1 MHIGLAK
8 AQLNRCL
15 TTLRDKQEAINHREE
30 VAAIVESVLASLQG
44 DMSAADVR
52 LYHELEQLSQLI
64 QSAKSEIAAI
74 RPEQINEQ
82 HIPTATDELDAI
94 VGATEVATGTIL
106 DSMEKLEALTGK
118 MESEIGTQVGDAVTR
133 VYEACNF
140 QDITGQRITKV
151 VRALK
156 EIEIKIDALVKAF
169 GTQGDGKAAK
179 PKASAKGDAKPKAD
193 GDDSHLLNGP
203 QLPTNAISQADID
216 ALLAGSK

>member
-15 TTLRDKQEAINHREE
+15 TSLRDKQESISHREE
-30 VAAIVESVLASLQG
+30 IATIVEDVLTSLKG

-74 RPEQINEQ
+74 RPEQIKEQ

-106 DSMEKLEALTGK
+106 DCMEKIEGLTGK
-118 MESEIGTQVGDAVTR
+118 MDAETGAAVGNAVTQ

-140 QDITGQRITKV
+140 QDITGQRISKV
-151 VRALK
+151 VNALK
-156 EIEIKIDALVKAF
+156 EIETKIDALVKAF
-169 GTQGDGKAAK
+169 GSHVDGKAAA
-179 PKASAKGDAKPKAD
+179 PVAPVAPAPD
-193 GDDSHLLNGP
+193 DDSHLLNGP

>member
-15 TTLRDKQEAINHREE
+15 TTLRDKQEAINHRKE
-30 VAAIVESVLASLQG
+30 VASIVEDVLTSLQG

-74 RPEQINEQ
+74 RPEDINQQ

-94 VGATEVATGTIL
+94 VGATEDATGTIL
-106 DSMEKLEALTGK
+106 DSMEKIEGLTSK
-118 MESEIGTQVGDAVTR
+118 MDAEIGTQVGDAVTR

-140 QDITGQRITKV
+140 QDITGQRISKV
-151 VRALK
+151 VKALK
-156 EIEIKIDALVKAF
+156 EIEIKIDALVAAF
-169 GTQGDGKAAK
+169 GTNSEGADGTSKG
-179 PKASAKGDAKPKAD
+179 PAKGAVKDPRA
-193 GDDSHLLNGP
+193 DSHLLNGP
-203 QLPTNAISQADID
+203 QLPSNAVSQADID

>member
-30 VAAIVESVLASLQG
+30 VAAIVESVLTSLQG
-44 DMSAADVR
+44 DLSSADVR

-74 RPEQINEQ
+74 RPEDINNQ

-94 VGATEVATGTIL
+94 VGATEDATGVIL
-106 DSMEKLEALTGK
+106 DSMEKIEALTGK
-118 MESEIGTQVGDAVTR
+118 MDAEIGTQVGDAVTR

-140 QDITGQRITKV
+140 QDITGQRISKV
-151 VRALK
+151 VKALK
-156 EIEIKIDALVKAF
+156 EIEVKIDALVKAF
-169 GTQGDGKAAK
+169 GTQGEGGAKKAPANGEAK
-179 PKASAKGDAKPKAD
+179 SKDPRQ
-193 GDDSHLLNGP
+193 DSHLLNGP
-203 QLPTNAISQADID
+203 QLPANAISQADID

>member
-30 VAAIVESVLASLQG
+30 VAAIVESVLTSLQG
-44 DMSAADVR
+44 DLSSADVR

-74 RPEQINEQ
+74 RPEDINEQ

-94 VGATEVATGTIL
+94 VGATEDATGAIL
-106 DSMEKLEALTGK
+106 DSMEKIEALTSK
-118 MESEIGTQVGDAVTR
+118 MEAEIGTQVGDAVTR

-140 QDITGQRITKV
+140 QDITGQRISKV
-151 VRALK
+151 VKALK
-156 EIEIKIDALVKAF
+156 EIEIKIDALVRAF
-169 GTQGDGKAAK
+169 GTGTDGAAK
-179 PKASAKGDAKPKAD
+179 KAPANGAAKSNDPRED
-193 GDDSHLLNGP
+193 NHLLNGP
-203 QLPTNAISQADID
+203 QLPANAISQADID

>member
-15 TTLRDKQEAINHREE
+15 TSLRDKQESISHREE
-30 VAAIVESVLASLQG
+30 IATIVEDVLTSLKG
-44 DMSAADVR
+44 DMSSADVR

-74 RPEQINEQ
+74 RPEQIKEQ

-106 DSMEKLEALTGK
+106 DCMEKIEGLTGK
-118 MESEIGTQVGDAVTR
+118 MAAEIGAEVGNAVTQ

-140 QDITGQRITKV
+140 QDITGQRISKV
-151 VRALK
+151 VKALK
-156 EIEIKIDALVKAF
+156 EIETKIDALVKAF
-169 GTQGDGKAAK
+169 GSHADVKAA
-179 PKASAKGDAKPKAD
+179 PLEAPAAPAP
-193 GDDSHLLNGP
+193 DDESHLLNGP

>member
-15 TTLRDKQEAINHREE
+15 TSLRDKQEALDSRDEI
-30 VAAIVESVLASLQG
+30 ASIVESVLTSLEG
-44 DMSAADVR
+44 DMSAADTR
-52 LYHELEQLSQLI
+52 LYHELSQLSQLI

-74 RPEQINEQ
+74 RPEQIKEQ

-94 VGATEVATGTIL
+94 VGATEDATGTIL
-106 DSMEKLEALTGK
+106 DCMEKIESLTGK

-140 QDITGQRITKV
+140 QDITGQRISKV
-151 VRALK
+151 VNALK
-156 EIEIKIDALVKAF
+156 EIELKIDALVQAF
-169 GTQGDGKAAK
+169 
-179 PKASAKGDAKPKAD
+179 ASHGSSTDAKPAAAPAKPVAD
-193 GDDSHLLNGP
+193 DDSHLLNGP
-203 QLPTNAISQADID
+203 QLPAAAISQADID

>member
-15 TTLRDKQEAINHREE
+15 TTLRDKQEVINHREE
-30 VAAIVESVLASLQG
+30 VAEIVESVLTSLQG
-44 DMSAADVR
+44 DMSSADVR
-52 LYHELEQLSQLI
+52 LYNELEKLSELI

-74 RPEQINEQ
+74 RPEDINEQ

-94 VGATEVATGTIL
+94 VGATEEATGTIL
-106 DSMEKLEALTGK
+106 DCMEKIEGLTSK
-118 MESEIGTQVGDAVTR
+118 MDAEVGAEVGNAVTQ

-151 VRALK
+151 VKALK
-156 EIEIKIDALVKAF
+156 EIETKIDALVAAF
-169 GTQGDGKAAK
+169 GAQGGDKSKSPAK
-179 PKASAKGDAKPKAD
+179 SAVKDSRE
-193 GDDSHLLNGP
+193 DSHLLNGP
-203 QLPTNAISQADID
+203 QLPGNSVSQADID

>member
-15 TTLRDKQEAINHREE
+15 TTLRDKQEVINHREE
-30 VAAIVESVLASLQG
+30 VAEIVESVLTSLQG
-44 DMSAADVR
+44 DMSSADVR
-52 LYHELEQLSQLI
+52 LYNELEKLSELI

-74 RPEQINEQ
+74 RPEDINEQ

-94 VGATEVATGTIL
+94 VGATEEATGTIL
-106 DSMEKLEALTGK
+106 DCMEKIEGLTSK
-118 MESEIGTQVGDAVTR
+118 MDAEVGAEVGNAVTQ

-151 VRALK
+151 VKALK
-156 EIEIKIDALVKAF
+156 EIEIKIDALVAAF
-169 GTQGDGKAAK
+169 GAQGGDKSPTK
-179 PKASAKGDAKPKAD
+179 SAVKDSRE
-193 GDDSHLLNGP
+193 DSHLLNGP
-203 QLPTNAISQADID
+203 QLPGNSVSQADID

>member
-30 VAAIVESVLASLQG
+30 VAAIVESVLTSLQG

-52 LYHELEQLSQLI
+52 LYHELEQLSRLI

-74 RPEQINEQ
+74 RPEDINEQ

-94 VGATEVATGTIL
+94 VGATEDATGAIL
-106 DSMEKLEALTGK
+106 DSMEKIEALTGK
-118 MESEIGTQVGDAVTR
+118 MESEIGAQVGDAVTR

-140 QDITGQRITKV
+140 QDITGQRISKV
-151 VRALK
+151 VKALK

-169 GTQGDGKAAK
+169 GTQGEGGAK
-179 PKASAKGDAKPKAD
+179 KASAKGERKAKDARED
-193 GDDSHLLNGP
+193 GHLLNGP
-203 QLPTNAISQADID
+203 QLPANAISQADID

>member
-15 TTLRDKQEAINHREE
+15 TTLRDKQEAISHREE
-30 VAAIVESVLASLQG
+30 VASIVESVLASLQG
-44 DMSAADVR
+44 DLSSADVR
-52 LYHELEQLSQLI
+52 VYRELEQLSELI

-74 RPEQINEQ
+74 RPEDINEQ

-94 VGATEVATGTIL
+94 VGATEEATGTIL
-106 DSMEKLEALTGK
+106 DCMEKIEGLTSK
-118 MESEIGTQVGDAVTR
+118 MDAEVGAEVGNAVTQ

-151 VRALK
+151 VKALK
-156 EIEIKIDALVKAF
+156 EIEIKIDALVAAF
-169 GTQGDGKAAK
+169 GTQVGDKSKSPAK
-179 PKASAKGDAKPKAD
+179 SAVKDSRE
-193 GDDSHLLNGP
+193 DSHLLNGP
-203 QLPTNAISQADID
+203 QLPGNSVSQADID